1 MKISLNWLRDYVD
14 VTLDPDDL
22 AHRLTM
28 LGLEIESVDR
38 PGEAIRN
45 VVIGKILSID
55 PHPDADK
62 LVVCRTDVGEGE
74 PLQIVCGARNMKPGD
89 KVPTAKIGGV
99 LPGGFEISR
108 RKMRGIESQGMMCSG
123 KELGLS
129 DDHSGLLILDA
140 AAPIGADAVAHLG
153 LDDVIYEIEV
163 TPNRNDWASM
173 IGVARELAASLET
186 TLRLPEFTLVE
197 SPPEAERLSSV
208 QIENP
213 DLCPRYAGRV
223 LTEVKVGPSPEW
235 LCRRLIAAGQRPIN
249 NIVDI
254 TNYVLLETGHPLHA
268 FDYQTLNEN
277 RIVVRTARAGESIA
291 TLDGETRA
299 LSPEMLVIADAT
311 RPVALAGVMG
321 GAETEVGEN
330 TTQVF
335 LESAYFAPVSIRR
348 TAKALGMMT
357 EASQRFQRGAD
368 PEMARYALDRAAFLM
383 QELAGARTALG
394 VLDNYPRPPE
404 ERRIR
409 LRYARTHAMLGAEP
423 APETQKACLERL
435 GFVPDA
441 SDAESCTFCVPTWRH
456 DCTQEADLIEEV
468 ARLYGYDLIEP
479 TIPAVRHTEQVFA
492 PNDGRLRRLR
502 RALAGYGLSEL
513 VGMTFSSSADVAAV
527 GLSGAYLDMVALQN
541 PLSENLAAMRSTL
554 FPGMVRAVQTNIRY
568 GRRDVRAFEL
578 GPVYRPAPERELPE
592 QTLRLGLVLTGN
604 AEEPHWSRPVR
615 TADPYDITGLIQAV
629 GEYFG
634 ASLACTAA
642 PFDAF
647 DPDVS
652 AQVTLNGRA
661 IGWAGSLAPAVRKT
675 WDIEQPVFL
684 AELALEPL
692 LGIPETP
699 VLFAPIPAYPP
710 SLRDIAVLVDQSV
723 PAGALVDAARSA
735 GGKLLQR
742 VDVFDVYTGKQVPAG
757 KKSIA
762 LSLVFQSP
770 ERTLTDKA
778 TQKAWDAI
786 LRRLQDD
793 FGAQLR

>member
-1 MKISLNWLRDYVD
+1 MKISLNWLREYVD

-28 LGLEIESVDR
+28 LGLEIESIQR
-38 PGEAIRN
+38 PGAEIRD
-45 VVIGKILSID
+45 VTIGKILSID

-74 PLQIVCGARNMKPGD
+74 PLQIVCGAKNMKAGD
-89 KVPTAKIGGV
+89 LVPTAKVGAV
-99 LPGGFEISR
+99 LPGGFEIGR

-129 DDHSGLLILDA
+129 DDHSGLLVLDPD
-140 AAPIGADAVAHLG
+140 APIGADAVAYLG
-153 LDDVIYEIEV
+153 LDDVVYEIEV

-186 TLRLPEFTLVE
+186 TLRLPQFTLVE
-197 SPPEAERLSSV
+197 TPPEAERLSSV

-213 DLCPRYAGRV
+213 ELCPRYAGRV
-223 LTEVKVGPSPEW
+223 LTDIKVGPSPEW

-249 NIVDI
+249 NVVDI

-268 FDYQTLNEN
+268 FDYQTLNER
-277 RIVVRTARAGESIA
+277 RIVVRTARPGESIH
-291 TLDGETRA
+291 TLDGETRT

-311 RPVALAGVMG
+311 RPVAVAGVMG
-321 GAETEVGEN
+321 GAETEVGEG

-368 PEMARYALDRAAFLM
+368 AEMARFALDRAAFLM
-383 QELAGARTALG
+383 QELAGAKTAAG
-394 VLDNYPRPPE
+394 VIDAYPQPLP

-409 LRYARTHAMLGAEP
+409 LRYARAQAMLGARP
-423 APETQKACLERL
+423 TPQTQRAYLERL
-435 GFVPDA
+435 GFVADA
-441 SDAESCTFCVPTWRH
+441 ADAASCTFRVPTWRH

-468 ARLYGYDLIEP
+468 ARLYGYDAIEP
-479 TIPAVRHTEQVFA
+479 TVPAVRGTERVFA
-492 PNDGRLRRLR
+492 PDDGRVRRLR
-502 RALAGYGLSEL
+502 RALSGFGLSEL
-513 VGMTFSSSADVAAV
+513 AGMTFSSAADVAAV
-527 GLSGAYLDMVALQN
+527 GLSGAYLDMVTLQN
-541 PLSENLAAMRSTL
+541 PLSENLAAMRTTL
-554 FPGMVRAVQTNIRY
+554 LPGLVRAVQTNIRH
-568 GRRDVRAFEL
+568 GRRDVRAFEV
-578 GPVYRPAPERELPE
+578 GPVYRPAPDQTLPE
-592 QTLRLGLVLTGN
+592 QTLRLGLVLAGD
-604 AEEPHWSRPVR
+604 AEEAHWSRPSRAV
-615 TADPYDITGLIQAV
+615 DMYDLTGLIQAV
-629 GEYFG
+629 GEFFG
-634 ASLACTAA
+634 VPLTCTAA

-647 DPDVS
+647 DSAAS
-652 AQVTLNGRA
+652 AQVLHNGVA
-661 IGWAGSLAPAVRKT
+661 IGWAGSLAPAVRKL
-675 WDIEQPVFL
+675 WDIEQPIFA
-684 AELALEPL
+684 AEIAMESL
-692 LGIPETP
+692 LDIPETP
-699 VLFAPIPAYPP
+699 TMFTPIAAYPP
-710 SLRDIAVLVDQSV
+710 SLRDIAVLVDSGV

-757 KKSIA
+757 KKSVA

-786 LRRLQDD
+786 LKRLQDE

>member
-28 LGLEIESVDR
+28 LGLEIESIDR
-38 PGEAIRN
+38 PGESIRN
-45 VVIGKILSID
+45 VVIGQILSID

-74 PLQIVCGARNMKPGD
+74 PLQIVCGAKNMKPGD

-99 LPGGFEISR
+99 LPGGFEIGR

-140 AAPIGADAVAHLG
+140 DAPIGADAVAHLG

-186 TLRLPEFTLVE
+186 TLRLPEFALVE

-223 LTEVKVGPSPEW
+223 LTDVKVGPSPEW
-235 LCRRLIAAGQRPIN
+235 LCRRLMAAGQRPIN

-277 RIVVRTARAGESIA
+277 RIVVRTARADESIA

-311 RPVALAGVMG
+311 RPVAVAGIMG

-348 TAKALGMMT
+348 TARALGMMT

-368 PEMARYALDRAAFLM
+368 PEMARYALDRAAYLM
-383 QELAGARTALG
+383 QELAGAKTALG

-409 LRYARTHAMLGAEP
+409 LRYARTHAMLGAKP
-423 APETQKACLERL
+423 APDTQKAYLERL
-435 GFVPDA
+435 GFVAEA
-441 SDAESCTFCVPTWRH
+441 SDAESCTFRIPTWRH

-479 TIPAVRHTEQVFA
+479 TIPAVRRTERVFA

-502 RALAGYGLSEL
+502 RELAGYGLFEL
-513 VGMTFSSSADVAAV
+513 VGMTFSSSAEVAAV
-527 GLSGAYLDMVALQN
+527 GLSGAYLDMVPLQN

-554 FPGMVRAVQTNIRY
+554 LPGMVRAVQTNIRH

-615 TADPYDITGLIQAV
+615 TADVYDITGLIQAV
-629 GEYFG
+629 GDYFG
-634 ASLACTAA
+634 ASLACAAA

-647 DPDVS
+647 DPDAS

-661 IGWAGSLAPAVRKT
+661 IGWAGCLTPAVRKA

-684 AELALEPL
+684 AEVALEPL
-692 LGIPETP
+692 LDIPETP

-723 PAGALVDAARSA
+723 PAGALVDAARTA

-786 LRRLQDD
+786 LKRLQDD

>member
-89 KVPTAKIGGV
+89 KVPTAKTGGA

-186 TLRLPEFTLVE
+186 TLRLPEFALVE

-223 LTEVKVGPSPEW
+223 LTEVKVGPSPDW

-291 TLDGETRA
+291 TLDGEIRA

-311 RPVALAGVMG
+311 RPVAVAGVMG

-383 QELAGARTALG
+383 QELAGAKTALG

-423 APETQKACLERL
+423 APETQKAYLERL
-435 GFVPDA
+435 GFVAHA
-441 SDAESCTFCVPTWRH
+441 SDTESCTFRIPTWRH
-456 DCTQEADLIEEV
+456 DCTMEADLIEEV
-468 ARLYGYDLIEP
+468 ARLYGYDLIQP

-492 PNDGRLRRLR
+492 PNDARLRRLR

-513 VGMTFSSSADVAAV
+513 LGMTFSSSADVAAV
-527 GLSGAYLDMVALQN
+527 GLSGAYLDMAPLQN

-554 FPGMVRAVQTNIRY
+554 LPGMVRAVQTNIRH

-615 TADPYDITGLIQAV
+615 AADLYDITGIIQAV
-629 GEYFG
+629 GEHFG
-634 ASLACTAA
+634 ASLACDAA

-652 AQVTLNGRA
+652 AQVTLNGRP

-684 AELALEPL
+684 AEIALEPL
-692 LGIPETP
+692 LDIPETP

-723 PAGALVDAARSA
+723 PAGALVDAARTA

-786 LRRLQDD
+786 VKRLQDD